1 MLIALLV
8 QSFHDSLTPMA
19 DTGNVGAYTPC
30 MFTLRQIQDRFKT
43 QEDCLAY
50 LVSMR
55 WADGVYSPRCDNDR
69 VYTLKSKPFKCQCK
83 GCAKNGYR
91 FSPLTGTI
99 FENTKYPLREWFQV
113 ILIMCQ
119 AKKGMSAL
127 QVQRH
132 IGMGQ
137 YRTAW
142 YMCHRIRAAMLDP
155 AFQKLTSVVEV
166 DETCVG
172 GKAKNRHGGGVGGG
186 IKQGQ
191 GGRGAAG
198 KVGVIGA
205 IARKGNVV
213 CQVIEATDAAT
224 LSGFVDKTVADKVS
238 MVATDEHQGYNSIGK
253 SRPHESVN
261 HSAGEY
267 VRGKIHTANIDSFWS
282 LVKRGISG
290 SFHHVSKA
298 YLQLYLN
305 EFSFRHNNRKNDNMF
320 SAVVAGS

>member
-1 MLIALLV
+1 
-8 QSFHDSLTPMA
+8 
-19 DTGNVGAYTPC
+19 
-30 MFTLRQIQDRFKT
+30 MFTIRQIQERFRT

-50 LVSMR
+50 IVEMR
-55 WADGVYSPRCDNDR
+55 WSGGVTCPRCGNDR
-69 VYTLKSKPFKCQCK
+69 VYALKQPFKWQCK
-83 GCAKNGYR
+83 ACAKNGYR

-132 IGMGQ
+132 IGMGA

-142 YMCHRIRAAMLDP
+142 YMCHRIRAAMQDP
-155 AFQKLTSVVEV
+155 DFQLLTGVVEV
-166 DETCVG
+166 DETYIG

-186 IKQGQ
+186 SKKGQ

-205 IARKGNVV
+205 ISRKGNVV
-213 CQVIEATDAAT
+213 CHMIEATDAKT
-224 LSGFVDKTVADKVS
+224 LEGFVDKTVADRVS
-238 MVATDEHQGYNSIGK
+238 MVATDEHQGYRGVSK
-253 SRPHESVN
+253 KRRHESVN

-267 VRGKIHTANIDSFWS
+267 VRGEVHTANIDSFWS
-282 LVKRGISG
+282 LIKRGIMG
-290 SFHHVSKA
+290 SCHHVSKT
-298 YLQLYLN
+298 YLPLYLN
-305 EFSFRHNNRKNDNMF
+305 EFSFRHNNRKNDDIF

>member
-1 MLIALLV
+1 
-8 QSFHDSLTPMA
+8 
-19 DTGNVGAYTPC
+19 
-30 MFTLRQIQDRFKT
+30 MFTLRQLQARFQT

-55 WADGVYSPRCDNDR
+55 WPDGVYCPRCGTDEK
-69 VYTLKSKPFKCQCK
+69 VYRLKAPFKWQCK
-83 GCAKNGYR
+83 ACAKNGYK
-91 FSPLTGTI
+91 FSPLTGTV

-142 YMCHRIRAAMLDP
+142 YMCHRIRAAMHDP
-155 AFQKLTSVVEV
+155 SFQKLAGVVEV
-166 DETCVG
+166 DETYVG

-186 IKQGQ
+186 MKRGK
-191 GGRGAAG
+191 GGRGPAG

-205 IARKGNVV
+205 ISRKGNVV
-213 CQVIEATDAAT
+213 CQVIEATDAKT
-224 LSGFVDKTVADKVS
+224 LEGFVDSTVADRVS
-238 MVATDEHQGYNSIGK
+238 LVATDELQTYKRIGRK
-253 SRPHESVN
+253 RPHDFVN
-261 HSAGEY
+261 HTAGEY
-267 VRGKIHTANIDSFWS
+267 VRGEVHTCTIDSFWS
-282 LVKRGISG
+282 LIKRGIMG
-290 SFHHVSKA
+290 NFHHVSKR
-298 YLQLYLN
+298 YLPLYLN
-305 EFSFRHNNRKNDNMF
+305 EFSFRHNNRENDDMF